1 MRHESST
8 HIPELDGM
16 RGVAIG
22 LILLYHYFL
31 LPISPHVGSVLWYFR
46 VCGRLAW
53 TGVDLFFVL
62 SGFLI
67 GGILLDA
74 RESANYFQVFYRRRF
89 WRIVPLY
96 AACLFL
102 ILVLTKSIIRLM
114 IPRSQWPD
122 LLGRLPWYAY
132 ALFVQNF
139 WMAKQNSL
147 GPFGLAVTWS
157 LAIEEQF
164 YLTLPLV
171 IRFFE
176 KQRRTLLITIGVIL
190 APVLRMLSSHYW
202 PANQWA
208 TFVLMPCRADALLLG
223 VLGATMLRSDK
234 YKRWLGQNGRLLRV
248 SIICL
253 LLGAAVLN
261 YFYTDMH
268 SSLMISVG
276 YTWMACLYLG
286 VLLYAVIN
294 RQSWLSICLQWSWLG
309 GLGTIA
315 YAVYLFHSFFL
326 AAFNLLFWSHPMAT
340 MDTMSRLATTISA
353 LVTTLIFCRLSWRY
367 FEKPLIDL
375 GHRTRYFFDSTD
387 STQ

>member
-1 MRHESST
+1 MSRESST
-8 HIPELDGM
+8 RIPELDGL
-16 RGVAIG
+16 RGIAIG
-22 LILLYHYFL
+22 LILVYHYFL
-31 LPISPHVGSVLWYFR
+31 LPISPHVGSVLWYAR
-46 VCGRLAW
+46 ACGHLAW

-74 RESANYFQVFYRRRF
+74 RESSNYFQVFYRRRF

-102 ILVLTKSIIRLM
+102 ILVPTKSIVRLM
-114 IPRSQWPD
+114 IPRSQWPGPLD
-122 LLGRLPWYAY
+122 RFPWYAY

-139 WMAKQNSL
+139 WMAKQNTL
-147 GPFGLAVTWS
+147 GAFGLAVTWS

-176 KQRRTLLITIGVIL
+176 NHGRTLLLSIGVIL
-190 APVLRMLSSHYW
+190 APVLRILSFHYW
-202 PANQWA
+202 PAKEWA

-223 VLGATMLRSDK
+223 VLGAAMLRSDK
-234 YKRWLGQNGRLLRV
+234 YKRWLEQNGRLLGLSLV
-248 SIICL
+248 CL
-253 LLGAAVLN
+253 LLGAALLD
-261 YFYTDMH
+261 YFYTDIH
-268 SSLMISVG
+268 SHLMISVG
-276 YTWMACLYLG
+276 YTWMACLYLC
-286 VLLYAVIN
+286 VLLYAVTH
-294 RQSWLSICLQWSWLG
+294 RQSWLSNCLRWSWLRE
-309 GLGTIA
+309 LGSIA

-326 AAFNLLFWSHPMAT
+326 GAFNLLFWSSPMAT
-340 MDTMSRLATTISA
+340 MDTVSRLATTISA

-375 GHRTRYFFDSTD
+375 GHRTRYLFDSTL
-387 STQ
+387 